1 MKGARLVKEDAAS
14 VAAPAACAILAGMDR
29 ITWEAVLAG
38 TVFLATRK
46 EKEDISGRPHRLSD
60 TQHLPSLRHGPHI
73 IGHGA
78 NTGHRRNAL
87 AALVNKVIALL
98 AHQANVSRVIMDCRS
113 GTKFRLN
120 DMVPRHLRDGS
131 AVRAWA
137 RVVAGGQNGLSRLT
151 TRLVCGRACHS
162 TPAIRSN
169 TAPSAICDQTK
180 AVRVRAM
187 FIWTA
192 PRLRTVPV

>member
-1 MKGARLVKEDAAS
+1 MKGKVKEDAAS
-14 VAAPAACAILAGMDR
+14 VAAPAARAILAGVDR
-29 ITWEAVLAG
+29 ISKASLWQERG
-38 TVFLATRK
+38 FSNP
-46 EKEDISGRPHRLSD
+46 EYDGGSISGRPHRLSD

-73 IGHGA
+73 IRHGA
-78 NTGHRRNAL
+78 NAGHRRNAL

-98 AHQANVSRVIMDCRS
+98 AHQPNVSRVIMDCRS
-113 GTKFRLN
+113 GAKFRLD
-120 DMVPRHLRDGS
+120 DMVARHLRNGS

-137 RVVAGGQNGLSRLT
+137 RVVAGGQTGISRLT

-169 TAPSAICDQTK
+169 TAPSAICDQTN
-180 AVRVRAM
+180 AARVRAM

-192 PRLRTVPV
+192 PQLRTVPV